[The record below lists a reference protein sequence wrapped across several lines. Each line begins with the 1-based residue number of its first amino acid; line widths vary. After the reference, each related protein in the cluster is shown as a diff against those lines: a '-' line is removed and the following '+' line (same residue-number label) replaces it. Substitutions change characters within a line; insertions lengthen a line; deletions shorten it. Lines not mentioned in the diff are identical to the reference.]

1 MDFSQIIEILK
12 KIVEYITSLF
22 GGSFD
27 LSGLTDLLG

>member
-1 MDFSQIIEILK
+1 MDFSQIWSILQQ
-12 KIVEYITSLF
+12 IFEYITSLF